1 MSNPF
6 TLSFGK
12 KPLQYISRIV
22 QTNQVIEE
30 FCAKQPSN
38 QIFMLTGVRG
48 SGKTVMMTNLA
59 AELRKIPDWIVVE
72 LNPTRDLLQSLAA
85 KIYSLPEMHTRFLSA
100 KFDFSAFGL
109 GVSVENAAPVT
120 DIENAL
126 ELMLAEINKAGK
138 RLLVTIDEVTN
149 SEYIRVFASAFQI
162 FIREE
167 YPIFLIMTG
176 LYENIYDLQN
186 DKALTFLY
194 RAPKIMLEP
203 LNYTAIRKNYM
214 DIFEIEITQAEK
226 MTELTKGYPFA
237 FQVLGYL
244 YWEYRAEKKLEEIN
258 LSVNKIEKITG
269 HKPNLYRAPYGEYNN
284 IVIKTAQENGF
295 YTIQWNLD
303 TLDYQGLTGEEMW
316 NRLKNKLDGG
326 SIILSHNGTKH
337 TADSLD
343 MLIKNI
349 KASGFKLITISEL
362 IYKDNYSIN
371 NNGTQVFN

>member
-38 QIFMLTGVRG
+38 HIFMLTGVRG
-48 SGKTVMMTNLA
+48 SGKTVMLTNLA

-214 DIFEIEITQAEK
+214 DIFKIEITQAEK

-244 YWEYRAEKKLEEIN
+244 YWEYRADKKLEEILPEYDQYLDEYVYSKIWSE
-258 LSVNKIEKITG
+258 LSMQDKEILT
-269 HKPNLYRAPYGEYNN
+269 
-284 IVIKTAQENGF
+284 VISV
-295 YTIQWNLD
+295 
-303 TLDYQGLTGEEMW
+303 TGETRVKNIRESLNM
-316 NRLKNKLDGG
+316 NSNLFSVYRERLKRKGVVDTREYGRM
-326 SIILSHNGTKH
+326 
-337 TADSLD
+337 SLALPRFD
-343 MLIKNI
+343 EFVKIRQL
-349 KASGFKLITISEL
+349 E
-362 IYKDNYSIN
+362 
-371 NNGTQVFN
+371 